1 MAVGRT
7 RTEPPRRPR
16 ARRGDS
22 FMDPIELTRALVAR
36 ASPSFAEAPA
46 TDFVADLLE
55 AAGYRVARQPVTPG
69 RDNLYAFREPP
80 VVVLS
85 THLDTVPPYL
95 PLREDDEWLYGR
107 GACDAKGI
115 AAAMIAAAERLA
127 ARGERRIGLL
137 FLVGEENGSDG
148 ARAAAALE
156 PKGRYL
162 INGEP
167 TENLLSVAQKGSL
180 RLDLEAAGQAAHS
193 GYPEEG
199 RSAIVP
205 LLETL
210 RRLRRL
216 PLPYDPV
223 LGEATLNIGTIA
235 GGVAPNVV
243 PPSARAQVLIRTVG
257 PTDALKEQVLRASEP
272 GVTITVG
279 LEIPPYRGAAP
290 PGWKTTVVSF
300 ASDLPLLAGW
310 GERYQLGPGSIRLAH
325 TEQERVRKA
334 DLLEAVEL
342 YVKLAEQLLATGA
355 A

>member
-1 MAVGRT
+1 M
-7 RTEPPRRPR
+7 
-16 ARRGDS
+16 DS
-22 FMDPIELTRALVAR
+22 LDRVDVVALTRALVDIDSTTGREGDAGR
-36 ASPSFAEAPA
+36 WLADYLRGRGFAVTEQRVDTSRFNVIA
-46 TDFVADLLE
+46 TVADP
-55 AAGYRVARQPVTPG
+55 Q
-69 RDNLYAFREPP
+69 
-80 VVVLS
+80 VVFS
-85 THLDTVPPYL
+85 THFDCVPPFF
-95 PLREDDEWLYGR
+95 PSRISGDRIYGR

-127 ARGERRIGLL
+127 TRGERRIGLL

-162 INGEP
+162 VNGEP

-180 RLDLEAAGQAAHS
+180 RLDLEATGQAAHS

-257 PTDALKEQVLRASEP
+257 PTEALKQQVLGAAEP

-300 ASDLPLLAGW
+300 ASDLPFLEGW

-325 TEQERVRKA
+325 TDQERVRKA

-342 YVKLAEQLLATGA
+342 YVKLAEQLLAKETA
-355 A
+355 